1 MNRLRHTAIGLF
13 AMLSTAIAPATE
25 LATTT
30 PTPGQWRA
38 QSQAFGRV
46 SAVADSRITLP
57 FGLRVSESLVT
68 PGQTVAK
75 GAVMLRFDA
84 PRLRQTLSAYR
95 DARHQVAL
103 SQQRLAVLRSSR
115 QDHTLTRKD
124 LLAGEQALATAQA
137 VGTAAW
143 NTLQSELAVLD
154 TGLDRST
161 VDALLEQGKMDPLQR
176 RMAALHAPFAGV
188 VATRPPT
195 VGAWVEPGELLL
207 ELEDLSRVYVQ
218 VGVAADRITDW
229 RDDTDTNIYREA
241 TAAHQPLAT
250 TSAGGR
256 ALLPLP
262 GAAGIDPETGLR
274 LLRFVADNAD
284 GRLRD
289 GQWLR
294 VLHRSAPRTV
304 LWLPEASVVSR
315 NGKAWC
321 LIVSGDQQADIEPVE
336 VTVGPAEQ
344 GRVPVLSGLQPAQT
358 VLVEGAYE
366 WLYRDLKDLIR
377 FVD

>member
-1 MNRLRHTAIGLF
+1 MNSLCNSAIGLF
-13 AMLSTAIAPATE
+13 TLLSAAIAPATE

-30 PTPGQWRA
+30 PTTGQWRA

-68 PGQTVAK
+68 PGQTVSK

-115 QDHTLTRKD
+115 QEHTLTRKD

-154 TGLDRST
+154 TGLDRSS
-161 VDALLEQGKMDPLQR
+161 VDALLEQHKMDPLQR

-218 VGVAADRITDW
+218 VGVAPDRLADW
-229 RDDTDTNIYREA
+229 RDDTGK
-241 TAAHQPLAT
+241 AAAVGQPHAT
-250 TSAGGR
+250 TSADGR

-284 GRLRD
+284 DRLRD

-294 VLHRSAPRTV
+294 VLHRSAPRNV
-304 LWLPEASVVSR
+304 LWLPEAAVVSR

-321 LIVSGDQQADIEPVE
+321 LIVSGDPHADIEPVE
-336 VTVGPAEQ
+336 VTVGPPEQ
-344 GRVPVLSGLQPAQT
+344 GRVPVLTGLEPAQT

>member
-1 MNRLRHTAIGLF
+1 MNSLRKSAIGLL
-13 AMLSTAIAPATE
+13 ALLSTAIAPAAE

-30 PTPGQWRA
+30 PTPGPWRA
-38 QSQAFGRV
+38 QLQAFGRV

-68 PGQTVAK
+68 PGQTVTK

-103 SQQRLAVLRSSR
+103 SRQRLAVLRSSR
-115 QDHTLTRKD
+115 QEHTLTRKE
-124 LLAGEQALATAQA
+124 LLAGEQALASAQA

-154 TGLDRST
+154 TGLDRDG
-161 VDALLEQGKMDPLQR
+161 VDTLLDQHKLDSLQR
-176 RMAALHAPFAGV
+176 RMATLYAPFSGV
-188 VATRPPT
+188 VATRPPA
-195 VGAWVEPGELLL
+195 VGAWLDPGEPLL
-207 ELEDLSRVYVQ
+207 ELEDLSRVYVR
-218 VGVAADRITDW
+218 VGVAADRLADW
-229 RDDTDTNIYREA
+229 QHDA
-241 TAAHQPLAT
+241 GKAAAGQAHAT
-250 TSAGGR
+250 TTAVGR

-274 LLRFVADNAD
+274 LLRYVADNAD
-284 GRLRD
+284 GQLRD

-304 LWLPEASVVSR
+304 LWLPEAAVVSR
-315 NGKAWC
+315 DGKAWC
-321 LIVSGDQQADIEPVE
+321 VLVTGDQATGIKPVE
-336 VTVGPAEQ
+336 VSVGPAEQ
-344 GRVPVLSGLQPAQT
+344 GRIPVLSGLEPNQS